1 MFRMSKWPLMVERTD
16 VFFYGGN
23 VEWNIGRPWSRNWL
37 ICRCFYWLW
46 YRLVSRYCTWLTERL
61 LGWSMCRLLFGL
73 TLSWLWSPI
82 HWSRRRWFDQLFWR
96 SRSWIHC
103 RLLRRLN
110 GRVQGRLSAWR
121 FVGFAVGWRTGW
133 KEGLQIAKLLSSNQL
148 EIIIII
154 TIIIII
160 ISNS

>member
-1 MFRMSKWPLMVERTD
+1 MFFSTVAMSNETLD
-16 VFFYGGN
+16 VLG
-23 VEWNIGRPWSRNWL
+23 VVIG
-37 ICRCFYWLW
+37 W
-46 YRLVSRYCTWLTERL
+46 YEGIFIGFDVGWWGRYCTWLTERL

-73 TLSWLWSPI
+73 TLSLLWSPI

-96 SRSWIHC
+96 SRSWIYC

-121 FVGFAVGWRTGW
+121 FFGVAVGWGTGW
-133 KEGLQIAKLLSSNQL
+133 KEGLQISKLLSSNQL